1 MLGVDLRLVRKQK
14 GKTMAKVKESIEC
27 WIFNQVTQKVLL
39 LHVPISKDLSVP
51 FWQPIT
57 GGIEENES
65 PLKACV
71 REVVEETGLIINE
84 QNLISWKETIR
95 VNIPTLNIK
104 KSLFL
109 GIINDSDIIISE
121 EHDEYKWVSPKN
133 ISSDLYWDSNRET
146 WGKIQTI
153 IHSDYM

>member
-1 MLGVDLRLVRKQK
+1 M
-14 GKTMAKVKESIEC
+14 TKVKESIEC

-39 LHVPISKDLSVP
+39 LHVPISKDSSVP

-65 PLKACV
+65 SLEACI
-71 REVVEETGLIINE
+71 REVVEETGLIINQ
-84 QNLISWKETIR
+84 QNVIGWQETIR

-109 GIINDSDIIISE
+109 GIISDSEIIISE
-121 EHDEYKWVSPKN
+121 EHDEYKWVSPKS
-133 ISSDLYWDSNRET
+133 ISSSLYWDSNREN
-146 WGKIQTI
+146 WEKVQTI
-153 IHSDYM
+153 IHSEYM

>member
-1 MLGVDLRLVRKQK
+1 VGEIEGEIM
-14 GKTMAKVKESIEC
+14 TKVKESIEC
-27 WIFNQVTQKVLL
+27 WIFNQVAQKVLL
-39 LHVPISKDLSVP
+39 LHVPISTDSSVP

-65 PLKACV
+65 SLEACM

-84 QNLISWKETIR
+84 QDLIGWQRTIR
-95 VNIPTLNIK
+95 VNTPTLNIK

-109 GIINDSDIIISE
+109 GIINDSEVIISE

-133 ISSDLYWDSNRET
+133 ISSSLYWDSNRET
-146 WGKIQTI
+146 WGKIEAL
-153 IHSDYM
+153 IHSEYI

>member
-1 MLGVDLRLVRKQK
+1 MTIVI
-14 GKTMAKVKESIEC
+14 ESIEC

-39 LHVPISKDLSVP
+39 LHVPISKDSSVS

-57 GGIEENES
+57 GGIEGNES

-84 QNLISWKETIR
+84 QNLIGWKETIR

-109 GIINDSDIIISE
+109 GIIDDSEINISE
-121 EHDEYKWVSPKN
+121 EHDEYKWVSPES
-133 ISSDLYWDSNRET
+133 ISNSLYWESNRET
-146 WGKIQTI
+146 WEKVQTI
-153 IHSDYM
+153 IHSESM